1 MKIKIS
7 QTKILLILF
16 FLFDVRLMFLIP
28 LPAKFAGDGTNK
40 MLLSVYSIIL
50 FFLFL
55 GSRRLYLGKYTNCL
69 VSLFLIIFLNTVNA
83 FLTFGYNVTQLLWPV
98 IPFFLLLLYFILMNL
113 LKSEHYLRF
122 FIKAGEFFWSIL
134 CILFLIQRILYLRN
148 HAIILKLEGMLPDYY
163 LRHPELGFR
172 IYSVFEGF
180 LRVFILCVGF
190 ICINRHFKHCKSE
203 IICLILSIAAVVLV
217 DRSRYYLFTLI
228 LGLIAIFLWSS
239 RRSKHFKKNI
249 LAAVAII
256 VGFVFLNKLF
266 ASMAQS
272 IGENTGSSF
281 ARSGAISYYMNLL
294 KTHFLFGLS
303 MVSPDEGSSMYYFVH
318 GPAGYFH
325 YDDIGLIGT
334 YAKLG
339 IFALVWYIYILIK
352 TIYFVVNTRGNNKA
366 LSVGL
371 IIMMLVSSITQSYL
385 DPQRLMS
392 LLFTFIFIELNYSY
406 PQLEY

>member
-28 LPAKFAGDGTNK
+28 LPAKFAGAGTNK

-50 FFLFL
+50 FFLFA
-55 GSRRLYLGKYTNCL
+55 GSRKLYLGKYTNCIT
-69 VSLFLIIFLNTVNA
+69 SLFFIIFLNTVNA
-83 FLTFGYNVTQLLWPV
+83 FLSFGYSVTQLLWTAM
-98 IPFFLLLLYFILMNL
+98 PFFLLLLYFVLMNI
-113 LKSEHYLRF
+113 LKSEDYLHF
-122 FIKAGEFFWSIL
+122 FIKAGEIIWSIV

-148 HAIILKLEGMLPDYY
+148 KAIILQLEGMLSNYY
-163 LRHPELGFR
+163 YWHPELGFR

-180 LRVFILCVGF
+180 LRVFILCIGF
-190 ICINRHFKHCKSE
+190 ICINKHFKHCKSE

-239 RRSKHFKKNI
+239 RGSKHFKKNI
-249 LAAVAII
+249 IAAFAII
-256 VGFVFLNKLF
+256 VGFVFLNKIF
-266 ASMAQS
+266 ASMSQS
-272 IGENTGSSF
+272 ISDNTGSSF

-303 MVSPDEGSSMYYFVH
+303 MVSPDKGSSMYYIVH

-339 IFALVWYIYILIK
+339 IFALVWYIYIIIK
-352 TIYFVVNTRGNNKA
+352 TIYLVVNTRGNNKA

>member
-1 MKIKIS
+1 
-7 QTKILLILF
+7 
-16 FLFDVRLMFLIP
+16 MFLIP

-50 FFLFL
+50 FFLFS
-55 GSRRLYLGKYTNCL
+55 GARRLYLGKYTNCL
-69 VSLFLIIFLNTVNA
+69 ASLFLIIFLNTVNA
-83 FLTFGYNVTQLLWPV
+83 FLSFGYNVTQLLWPV
-98 IPFFLLLLYFILMNL
+98 MPFFLLLLYFVLMNL
-113 LKSEHYLRF
+113 LKSEHYLHF
-122 FIKAGEFFWSIL
+122 FIKAGEFIWSIL

-148 HAIILKLEGMLPDYY
+148 HTIILKLEGMLPDYY
-163 LRHPELGFR
+163 LRHPELEFR

-239 RRSKHFKKNI
+239 RGSKHFKKNI

-318 GPAGYFH
+318 
-325 YDDIGLIGT
+325 
-334 YAKLG
+334 
-339 IFALVWYIYILIK
+339 
-352 TIYFVVNTRGNNKA
+352 
-366 LSVGL
+366 
-371 IIMMLVSSITQSYL
+371 
-385 DPQRLMS
+385 
-392 LLFTFIFIELNYSY
+392 
-406 PQLEY
+406 

>member
-1 MKIKIS
+1 
-7 QTKILLILF
+7 
-16 FLFDVRLMFLIP
+16 
-28 LPAKFAGDGTNK
+28 
-40 MLLSVYSIIL
+40 
-50 FFLFL
+50 
-55 GSRRLYLGKYTNCL
+55 
-69 VSLFLIIFLNTVNA
+69 
-83 FLTFGYNVTQLLWPV
+83 
-98 IPFFLLLLYFILMNL
+98 
-113 LKSEHYLRF
+113 
-122 FIKAGEFFWSIL
+122 
-134 CILFLIQRILYLRN
+134 
-148 HAIILKLEGMLPDYY
+148 
-163 LRHPELGFR
+163 
-172 IYSVFEGF
+172 
-180 LRVFILCVGF
+180 
-190 ICINRHFKHCKSE
+190 
-203 IICLILSIAAVVLV
+203 
-217 DRSRYYLFTLI
+217 
-228 LGLIAIFLWSS
+228 
-239 RRSKHFKKNI
+239 
-249 LAAVAII
+249 
-256 VGFVFLNKLF
+256 
-266 ASMAQS
+266 
-272 IGENTGSSF
+272 
-281 ARSGAISYYMNLL
+281 MNLL

>member
-1 MKIKIS
+1 MKEKIL
-7 QTKILLILF
+7 QTKFLLVLF
-16 FLFDVRLMFLIP
+16 FLLDVRLMFLLP
-28 LPAKFAGDGTNK
+28 LPAKMAGDGTNK
-40 MLLSVYSIIL
+40 LLLSVYSIIL

-55 GSRRLYLGKYTNCL
+55 GSHKLYHGKYTYCL
-69 VSLFLIIFLNTVNA
+69 ISLFLIVFLSSVNA
-83 FLTFGYNVTQLLWPV
+83 YITFGYRVTQVLWPV
-98 IPFFLLLLYFILMNL
+98 IPFCLLLLYFVLMKF
-113 LKSEHYLRF
+113 LKIERYLRF
-122 FIKAGEFFWSIL
+122 FLKAGEFFWSML
-134 CILFLIQRILYLRN
+134 CILFLIQRVLYLRS
-148 HAIILKLEGMLPDYY
+148 HTIILQLDGLLPEYY
-163 LRHPELGFR
+163 LWHPELGFR

-180 LRVFILCVGF
+180 LRVFILCLGF
-190 ICINRHFKHCKSE
+190 VCIKNHFKHCKSE

-239 RRSKHFKKNI
+239 RGSKDSKEI
-249 LAAVAII
+249 IVAAVAIV
-256 VGFVFLNKLF
+256 VGFVYLNKLF
-266 ASMAQS
+266 ASIAQS
-272 IGENTGSSF
+272 ISENTGSSF
-281 ARSGAISYYMNLL
+281 ARSGAISYYLDLL

-303 MVSPDEGSSMYYFVH
+303 MVSPDKGSSMYYFVH

-352 TIYFVVNTRGNNKA
+352 IIYLVVNTRGNNKA

-392 LLFTFIFIELNYSY
+392 LLFTFIFTELNYSY